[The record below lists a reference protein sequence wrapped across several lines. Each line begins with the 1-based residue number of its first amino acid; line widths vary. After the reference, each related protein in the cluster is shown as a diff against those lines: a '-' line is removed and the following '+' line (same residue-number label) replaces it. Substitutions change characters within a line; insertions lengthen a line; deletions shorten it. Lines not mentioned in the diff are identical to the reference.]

1 MRPSVCRT
9 SISERANAQYR
20 AAVTTEPSAGSEGFR
35 RSMTAK
41 PSPSRARLLSVGS
54 WSGLGPGTARRRR
67 VQIIGCTTIGGD
79 RVPCVP
85 ARPARPSAWSKWP
98 WLRTTAWIWDR
109 SSPRLDHRPG
119 HHRVAAPACGDRRAQ
134 APRSRRRSAH
144 HRRAVDPFRRER
156 GRRHSGPVAEPI
168 RIPSSSCDPWQ
179 TYSLEGGPEDPLG
192 RRQRAGARQ
201 LATSP
206 AGDWPPALATGRCER
221 DGHNGRSTHDH

>member
-1 MRPSVCRT
+1 MRPSACRT

-20 AAVTTEPSAGSEGFR
+20 AAVTTEPSASSEGSR

-54 WSGLGPGTARRRR
+54 SSGSRPGTARRRR
-67 VQIIGCTTIGGD
+67 SRLSGAPPSAASGS
-79 RVPCVP
+79 PYAP
-85 ARPARPSAWSKWP
+85 ARPARPPAWSKWP

-109 SSPRLDHRPG
+109 SPPRLDHRPG

-156 GRRHSGPVAEPI
+156 GRRHSGPVAERHPDTLLRAVI
-168 RIPSSSCDPWQ
+168 
-179 TYSLEGGPEDPLG
+179 LG
-192 RRQRAGARQ
+192 RPTASKEAQKTHSAVHNV
-201 LATSP
+201 P
-206 AGDWPPALATGRCER
+206 
-221 DGHNGRSTHDH
+221 GHVS